1 MMMVS
6 VRHQCSQPYS
16 KTGNTHVSTTDL
28 PAIGERAPW
37 NAPMDPEAKKARL
50 ALRMFCSTIF
60 EALRLC
66 VQVYPRHFASRNWE
80 GGVSYQGERDS
91 CLSCN
96 TELHISMD

>member
-1 MMMVS
+1 MLMMVS

-60 EALRLC
+60 EALRVC
-66 VQVYPRHFASRNWE
+66 VQVYPRHFASLETVR
-80 GGVSYQGERDS
+80 VVFPI
-91 CLSCN
+91 
-96 TELHISMD
+96 T